1 MGLIRTIALV
11 ILGFSSFVFVVLF
24 GRLPF
29 FRYGTIATIT
39 HIALSDEPRKTPIGF
54 VYRLVWIHVPNGISY
69 LDSRLFGGRVLGVWN
84 RAGSYVLYENHPLVL
99 VSFAFRPWLCIVIDL
114 FRRYSLRQ
122 YWPAVSSYSYRVLG
136 LESL

>member
-1 MGLIRTIALV
+1 MGLIRTIALM

-69 LDSRLFGGRVLGVWN
+69 LDSRLFGGRVLRFWN

-99 VSFAFRPWLCIVIDL
+99 VSFAFKP
-114 FRRYSLRQ
+114 
-122 YWPAVSSYSYRVLG
+122 
-136 LESL
+136 